1 MTQELQ
7 VELTDGN
14 TRKIQFPDK
23 LPAPVGLAIEEKADI
38 TIKANGK
45 GGQAREIKNAGKVKA
60 DMHKALLVGLLD
72 ERETVDVDYSMIT
85 REAAND
91 IWELYEDELELER
104 AKN

>member
-1 MTQELQ
+1 MTKELQ
-7 VELTDGN
+7 VELIDGN

-38 TIKANGK
+38 TIKANAK
-45 GGQAREIKNAGKVKA
+45 GGQAREINNAGKVKA

-72 ERETVDVDYSMIT
+72 DRDTVDIGYAKIT
-85 REAAND
+85 RESAND
-91 IWELYEDELELER
+91 IWELYEDELELET